1 MIVMNLELD
10 NLMGFNGFKMNF
22 SYPKKIVNSSIP
34 NEFLLNKTNFRYKKL
49 NVLIGANASGKTSIG
64 KALMIIFNFI
74 SKRDSAKI
82 KELVRNEKE
91 KSQFSIDFLID
102 ENTLYRV
109 NCEIGEELDG
119 VSSKD
124 RRFESDPYIKVEV
137 YTASIGKNDSYESC
151 VKKLKQVSVNIND
164 EKTDEAI
171 TQSIVNSDYDFI
183 MLIDIESNS
192 FSMFRRSSSCFS

>member
-82 KELVRNEKE
+82 KELVRNEK
-91 KSQFSIDFLID
+91 
-102 ENTLYRV
+102 
-109 NCEIGEELDG
+109 
-119 VSSKD
+119 
-124 RRFESDPYIKVEV
+124 
-137 YTASIGKNDSYESC
+137 
-151 VKKLKQVSVNIND
+151 
-164 EKTDEAI
+164 
-171 TQSIVNSDYDFI
+171 
-183 MLIDIESNS
+183 
-192 FSMFRRSSSCFS
+192 